1 MPHKRGKGAFFEGL
15 WKNMNSEWSLEVLYT
30 GYDSPELKRD
40 IEAMDETV
48 RAFNEAVAALDAS
61 DPAGS
66 IKRMLGLM
74 EESSL
79 LFGRLY
85 SFCGLSQACNTKDE
99 QAAAYIGRVMARSS
113 AMTKARTSF
122 EKFVAAVDDL
132 DAVIESDPMLTE
144 YGYMLRNIK
153 EDSKHLLSEEAE
165 EIMSL
170 YDISGGS
177 AWSDLQNAL
186 TSSVTTEFRGETVN
200 LSAIRNKAYDPD
212 PAVRKEAYEAELK
225 CYDKIKEPVAAALN
239 NIKLQVI
246 NECKL
251 RGFESPLAQVLHYSR
266 MKKETLDALFAA
278 MDEFMPMFR
287 EYLRVKGEAL
297 GHKNGLPWYDLFAP
311 MGGIDKA
318 YTAEDARDYL
328 LNIFAG
334 FDKDLHDMVERAFNE
349 SWIDFYPREGKTGG
363 AFCAGLKQ
371 FRQSRVLTNFDG
383 SFSDVVTLAHELG
396 HAFHNLNIEDHRP
409 LNDDYSMPVAETAST
424 FNEHVVMDAAIA
436 AAADPKE
443 KLALIESQLMD
454 TTQIIVDIYSRYLF
468 ESAVFANREDSFMF
482 PDTLC
487 EMMLDA
493 QKKAY
498 GEGLDPEYLH
508 PYMWVC
514 KGHYYSSGLSFYNWP
529 YAFGGLFARGLY
541 AKYLAE
547 GPSFVKKYRELLNAT
562 PVKSVE
568 DTAMIAGIDLT
579 DKEFWRMSL
588 ESYRS
593 RVEEFKRLVKEVYA

>member
-1 MPHKRGKGAFFEGL
+1 
-15 WKNMNSEWSLEVLYT
+15 MNKEWSLDVLYK
-30 GYDSPELKRD
+30 GYDDPAFAKDLAAVDDVVRD
-40 IEAMDETV
+40 IND
-48 RAFNEAVAALDAS
+48 AAAHLSEKTPRDAIH
-61 DPAGS
+61 G
-66 IKRMLGLM
+66 MLCLY
-74 EESSL
+74 ERCSE
-79 LFGRLY
+79 LFFRLY

-99 QAAAYIGRVMARSS
+99 KAAAYLGQLMAKSS
-113 AMTKARTSF
+113 ANTKARTTF
-122 EKFVAAVDDL
+122 DKYVAAVEDL
-132 DAVIESDPMLTE
+132 EAVIESDPMLRD

-153 EDSKHLLSEEAE
+153 ADSKYLLSEEAE
-165 EIMSL
+165 EIMAL

-177 AWSDLQNAL
+177 AWSDLQSSL
-186 TSSVTTEFRGETVN
+186 TSSVTADFRGEKLG

-212 PAVRKEAYEAELK
+212 PAVRKEAYEAELA
-225 CYDKIKEPVAAALN
+225 CYDKIKDPVAAALN

-251 RGFESPLAQVLHYSR
+251 RGFEGPLAQTVYYAR
-266 MKKETLDALFAA
+266 MKRETLDALFAA
-278 MDEFMPMFR
+278 MDEYMPLFR
-287 EYLRVKGEAL
+287 DYLRAKGEAL

-311 MGGIDKA
+311 MGSSDKT
-318 YTAEDARDYL
+318 YTTEDARDYL

-349 SWIDFYPREGKTGG
+349 SWIDFYPREGKVGG
-363 AFCAGLKQ
+363 AFCSGLKPLH
-371 FRQSRVLTNFDG
+371 QSRVLTNFDG

-436 AAADPKE
+436 AATDPKE

-454 TTQIIVDIYSRYLF
+454 TTQIIVDIYSRFLIESGVF
-468 ESAVFANREDSFMF
+468 ENREESFMF

-487 EMMLDA
+487 EMMKEA
-493 QKKAY
+493 QIKAY
-498 GEGLDPEYLH
+498 GDGLDPEYLH

-547 GPSFVKKYRELLNAT
+547 GPSFVKKYRELLHAT
-562 PVKSVE
+562 PVMSVE

-579 DKEFWRMSL
+579 DKDFWRMSL
-588 ESYRS
+588 ESYRGK
-593 RVEEFKRLVKEVYA
+593 VEEFKRLVKEVY

>member
-1 MPHKRGKGAFFEGL
+1 
-15 WKNMNSEWSLEVLYT
+15 MNSEWSLDVLYT
-30 GYDSPELKRD
+30 GYDSPEFKRD
-40 IEAMDETV
+40 IDAADAAV
-48 RAFNEAVAALDAS
+48 NAFNEAAAQMDAS
-61 DPAGS
+61 DPAGAL
-66 IKRMLGLM
+66 KKMLGLM
-74 EESSL
+74 EANGE
-79 LFGRLY
+79 LFERLF
-85 SFCGLSQACNTKDE
+85 SFCSLKQATNTKDE
-99 QAAAYIGRVMARSS
+99 QAAAYMGRLMARYS
-113 AMTKARTSF
+113 AMTKARTAF
-122 EKFVAAVDDL
+122 EKFVASIEDL
-132 DAVIESDPMLTE
+132 DGVIDSDPMLAD
-144 YGYMLRNIK
+144 YGYMLRNIAG
-153 EDSKHLLSEEAE
+153 DSKHLLSEEAE

-177 AWSDLQNAL
+177 AWGDLQNSL
-186 TSSVTTEFRGETVN
+186 TSSVTAQFRGESIN
-200 LSAIRNKAYDPD
+200 LSAVRNKAYDPD
-212 PAVRKEAYEAELK
+212 PAVRKEAYEAELD

-246 NECKL
+246 NESRL
-251 RGFESPLAQVLHYSR
+251 RGFESPLAMVLHYQR
-266 MKKETLDALFAA
+266 MKKETLEALFAA
-278 MDEFMPMFR
+278 MDEYMPMFR
-287 EYLRVKGEAL
+287 EYLRVKAEAL

-311 MGGIDKA
+311 MGGIDKT

-363 AFCAGLKQ
+363 AFCSGLRQ
-371 FRQSRVLTNFDG
+371 FKQSRVLTNFDG
-383 SFSDVVTLAHELG
+383 AFTDVVTLAHELG

-424 FNEHVVMDAAIA
+424 FNEHVVMDAAISA
-436 AAADPKE
+436 ATDPKE

-468 ESAVFANREDSFMF
+468 ESAVFAKREDEFMF

-487 EMMLDA
+487 EMMEDA

-498 GEGLDPEYLH
+498 GDGLDPECLH

-514 KGHYYSSGLSFYNWP
+514 KGHYYSSGLSFYNFP

-541 AKYLAE
+541 AKYLEE
-547 GPSFVKKYRELLNAT
+547 GPEFVKKYRGLLHAT
-562 PVKSVE
+562 PVKTVE
-568 DTAMIAGIDLT
+568 DTALIAGIDLT
-579 DKEFWRMSL
+579 DRDFWRMSL

-593 RVEEFKRLVKEVYA
+593 KVDEFKRLVKRIYG